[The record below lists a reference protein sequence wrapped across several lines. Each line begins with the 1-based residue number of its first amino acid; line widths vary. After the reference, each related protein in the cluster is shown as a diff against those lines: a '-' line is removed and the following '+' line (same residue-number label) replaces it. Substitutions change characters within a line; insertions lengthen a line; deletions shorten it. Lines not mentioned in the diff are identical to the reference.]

1 MNNVH
6 IGGEGMNNTATS
18 KEEILK
24 TSRKL
29 IQENGW
35 TGVNIRS
42 VAAACGV
49 SVGCIY
55 NYFDSKT
62 ALVGATVA
70 SVWGDI
76 FHHPDDEAVLD
87 DALACIRWMYR
98 QMEYGCQKY
107 PGFFTHHSLSFMQQ
121 DAADGKRRM
130 HHAWQHILDQLCVVL
145 KRDSRVR
152 ADAFTDHFSAEQFA
166 EVLFSLML
174 SAVIRQDFDPSAVL
188 EITRRTL
195 Y

>member
-1 MNNVH
+1 
-6 IGGEGMNNTATS
+6 MNNTATS
-18 KEEILK
+18 KEEILR

-62 ALVGATVA
+62 ALVGAAVA

-98 QMEYGCQKY
+98 QMEYGCQTY
-107 PGFFTHHSLSFMQQ
+107 PGFFTHHSLGFMQQ
-121 DAADGKRRM
+121 DSADGKLRM
-130 HHAWQHILDQLCVVL
+130 HHAWRHILDQLCMVL
-145 KRDSRVR
+145 ERDPQVR
-152 ADAFTDHFSAEQFA
+152 SDAFTDQFSAEQFA
-166 EVLFSLML
+166 QVLFSLMF
-174 SAVIRQDFDPSAVL
+174 SAVIRQDFDPSAAL

>member
-1 MNNVH
+1 
-6 IGGEGMNNTATS
+6 MNNTVTS
-18 KEEILK
+18 KEEILE

-87 DALACIRWMYR
+87 DTIACIRWMYR

-121 DAADGKRRM
+121 DTADGKRQM

-145 KRDSRVR
+145 KRDPQVRV
-152 ADAFTDHFSAEQFA
+152 DAFTEQFTAEQFA

>member
-1 MNNVH
+1 MNSVH

-70 SVWGDI
+70 G
-76 FHHPDDEAVLD
+76 
-87 DALACIRWMYR
+87 CIARWSTAAKR
-98 QMEYGCQKY
+98 IRA
-107 PGFFTHHSLSFMQQ
+107 SL
-121 DAADGKRRM
+121 R
-130 HHAWQHILDQLCVVL
+130 
-145 KRDSRVR
+145 
-152 ADAFTDHFSAEQFA
+152 
-166 EVLFSLML
+166 
-174 SAVIRQDFDPSAVL
+174 
-188 EITRRTL
+188 ITR
-195 Y
+195 

>member
-1 MNNVH
+1 
-6 IGGEGMNNTATS
+6 MNNTATS
-18 KEEILK
+18 KEEILE

-87 DALACIRWMYR
+87 DTIACIRWMYR

-121 DAADGKRRM
+121 DTADGKRQM

-145 KRDSRVR
+145 KRDPQVRV
-152 ADAFTDHFSAEQFA
+152 DAFTEQFTAEQFA

>member
-1 MNNVH
+1 MN
-6 IGGEGMNNTATS
+6 ITATS

-35 TGVNIRS
+35 AGVNIRS

-70 SVWGDI
+70 SVWSDI
-76 FHHPDDEAVLD
+76 FHHPDDESVLD
-87 DALACIRWMYR
+87 DTVSCIRWMYR
-98 QMEYGCQKY
+98 QMEHGCQTY
-107 PGFFTHHSLSFMQQ
+107 PGFFTHHSMGFMQQ
-121 DAADGKRRM
+121 GAADGKLRM
-130 HHAWQHILDQLCVVL
+130 HHAWQHILDELCVVL
-145 KRDSRVR
+145 RRDKRVR
-152 ADAFTDHFSAEQFA
+152 PNAFTEQLTPEQFA

-174 SAVIRQDFDPSAVL
+174 SAVVRQDFDPSAVL

>member
-1 MNNVH
+1 
-6 IGGEGMNNTATS
+6 MNNTATS

-87 DALACIRWMYR
+87 NTLACIRWMYR

-145 KRDSRVR
+145 KRDPRVR
-152 ADAFTDHFSAEQFA
+152 SDAFTEQFSAEQFA

>member
-1 MNNVH
+1 MNIVH

-70 SVWGDI
+70 SVWVTPMTRPSWKTRSPASAG
-76 FHHPDDEAVLD
+76 
-87 DALACIRWMYR
+87 CIARWSTAAKR
-98 QMEYGCQKY
+98 IRA
-107 PGFFTHHSLSFMQQ
+107 SL
-121 DAADGKRRM
+121 R
-130 HHAWQHILDQLCVVL
+130 
-145 KRDSRVR
+145 
-152 ADAFTDHFSAEQFA
+152 
-166 EVLFSLML
+166 
-174 SAVIRQDFDPSAVL
+174 
-188 EITRRTL
+188 ITR
-195 Y
+195 

>member
-1 MNNVH
+1 MNNA
-6 IGGEGMNNTATS
+6 ATS

-76 FHHPDDEAVLD
+76 FHHPDDETVLD
-87 DALACIRWMYR
+87 DTLACIRWMYR
-98 QMEYGCQKY
+98 QMEYGCQTY

-121 DAADGKRRM
+121 DTADGKRRM
-130 HHAWQHILDQLCVVL
+130 HHAWQHILDQLCMVL
-145 KRDSRVR
+145 ERDPQVR
-152 ADAFTDHFSAEQFA
+152 EGAFTEQFSAEQFA

-174 SAVIRQDFDPSAVL
+174 SAVIRQDLDPSAAL

>member
-1 MNNVH
+1 
-6 IGGEGMNNTATS
+6 MNNTATS
-18 KEEILK
+18 KEEILE

-87 DALACIRWMYR
+87 DTIACIRWMYR

-121 DAADGKRRM
+121 DTADGKRQM

-145 KRDSRVR
+145 KRDPQVRV
-152 ADAFTDHFSAEQFA
+152 DAFTEQFTVEQFA

>member
-1 MNNVH
+1 M
-6 IGGEGMNNTATS
+6 
-18 KEEILK
+18 
-24 TSRKL
+24 
-29 IQENGW
+29 
-35 TGVNIRS
+35 
-42 VAAACGV
+42 
-49 SVGCIY
+49 
-55 NYFDSKT
+55 
-62 ALVGATVA
+62 A

-76 FHHPDDEAVLD
+76 FHHPDDEAVLED
-87 DALACIRWMYR
+87 TLSCIRWMYR

-107 PGFFTHHSLSFMQQ
+107 PGFFTHHSLGFMQQ
-121 DAADGKRRM
+121 DTADGKRHM

-145 KRDSRVR
+145 KRDPLVHP
-152 ADAFTDHFSAEQFA
+152 DAFTDQFSAEQFA

>member
-1 MNNVH
+1 
-6 IGGEGMNNTATS
+6 MNNTATS

-76 FHHPDDEAVLD
+76 FHHPDDEAILD
-87 DALACIRWMYR
+87 DTLACIQWMYR
-98 QMEYGCQKY
+98 QMEHGCQKY

-121 DAADGKRRM
+121 DAADGKRQM

-145 KRDSRVR
+145 KRDPRVR
-152 ADAFTDHFSAEQFA
+152 AGAFTEQFTAEQFA

>member
-1 MNNVH
+1 
-6 IGGEGMNNTATS
+6 MNNTATS

-76 FHHPDDEAVLD
+76 FHHPMTRPSWTMHSSAF
-87 DALACIRWMYR
+87 AGCIARWSTAAKR
-98 QMEYGCQKY
+98 IRA
-107 PGFFTHHSLSFMQQ
+107 SL
-121 DAADGKRRM
+121 R
-130 HHAWQHILDQLCVVL
+130 
-145 KRDSRVR
+145 
-152 ADAFTDHFSAEQFA
+152 
-166 EVLFSLML
+166 
-174 SAVIRQDFDPSAVL
+174 
-188 EITRRTL
+188 ITR
-195 Y
+195 

>member
-1 MNNVH
+1 
-6 IGGEGMNNTATS
+6 MNNTATS
-18 KEEILK
+18 KEEILE

-35 TGVNIRS
+35 AGVNIRS
-42 VAAACGV
+42 VASACGV

-62 ALVGATVA
+62 ALAGATVA

-87 DALACIRWMYR
+87 DTIACIRWMYR

-121 DAADGKRRM
+121 DTADGKRQM

-145 KRDSRVR
+145 KRDPQARV
-152 ADAFTDHFSAEQFA
+152 DAFTEQFTAEQFA